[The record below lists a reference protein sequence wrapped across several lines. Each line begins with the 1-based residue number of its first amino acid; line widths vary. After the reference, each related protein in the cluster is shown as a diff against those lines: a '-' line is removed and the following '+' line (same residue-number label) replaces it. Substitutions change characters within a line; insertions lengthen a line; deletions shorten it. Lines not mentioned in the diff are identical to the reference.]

1 MAVICVAGISPGIG
15 KTSIAEMLLGDFG
28 GWHVA
33 RVRVADEINEAHA
46 AILEGAGHVL
56 LEADELADDL
66 EVRRLLAAGAA
77 GATVLLAEPR
87 GLAAGLTALR
97 QSMPARTDLLVEGNA
112 YLWDA
117 DADLAIMVIGPGR
130 SGKGLA
136 RVRPSVRELFDKIG
150 VWVWNTRTNPTDEGF
165 FEFPQAMA
173 RLGFA
178 RAITNRADY
187 HHVNPTTETDPGNA
201 PFLESVRSRL
211 EGDWVERGAKE
222 FLRRVGFDTDTDREQ
237 ETGNRD

>member
-1 MAVICVAGISPGIG
+1 MAVICIAGISPGIG
-15 KTSIAEMLLGDFG
+15 KTSIAEMLLGELG
-28 GWHVA
+28 GWHAA
-33 RVRVADEINEAHA
+33 RVRVADEIGEAHA

-56 LEADELADDL
+56 LDAEELADDP
-66 EVRRLLAAGAA
+66 EVVRFLAAGAA
-77 GATVLLAEPR
+77 GASVLLAEPR
-87 GLAAGLTALR
+87 GLTAGVLALR
-97 QSMPARTDLLVEGNA
+97 RSVPAEANLLVEGNA

-117 DADLAIMVIGPGR
+117 DADVAVMVIGPGR

-187 HHVNPTTETDPGNA
+187 HHVNPASEADAGNA
-201 PFLESVRSRL
+201 PFLAAVRQRL
-211 EGDWVERGAKE
+211 EGDWVQRGAQE

-237 ETGNRD
+237 GTGNGE